1 MLYNDMIQIIV
12 LAYIFLIRYD
22 YDGSQFYYLS
32 SMLYIKS
39 FVSVLSLKVL
49 KSWIY
54 TKLGGKHQSI
64 LNKHYYRLI

>member
-32 SMLYIKS
+32 SMLYINS

-49 KSWIY
+49 KS
-54 TKLGGKHQSI
+54 
-64 LNKHYYRLI
+64 